1 MVYVVFMLFGVMVT
15 LIIGSVGYFI
25 HYKHEEKKKQKQNKT
40 HYNPMSGWM
49 LYS

>member
-1 MVYVVFMLFGVMVT
+1 MEVYIVFMLFGVMVT

-25 HYKHEEKKKQKQNKT
+25 HYKHEEKKKQKKT